1 MIKNYTTMII
11 KAFFVHSNFI
21 DGSLFN
27 IVPCSSGQ
35 YILSVIIKILHKK
48 NVDNGCLSI
57 S

>member
-1 MIKNYTTMII
+1 MII